1 MIAMT
6 ISTGTEALRR
16 VPLFA
21 VLEEPLLESLAAELN
36 HEDFP
41 GGARIFN
48 EGDAGSTLYVIQSG
62 KVKVAQ
68 EEGGEESILAVLG
81 DGDYFG
87 ELSLCDRCA
96 RSAGVVTLQPTS
108 VYVLE
113 RETFLRFVQSH
124 PAAAVHLLGV
134 LATRL
139 RQTSDRLSEMVF
151 APLGMRVAKR
161 LLELWRERSPYG
173 PSPLALTVEE
183 IAPLAAG
190 TAPQVEEELRA
201 LREGGI
207 IAWDGSTL
215 TVRSPELLEERTR
228 GGPRFVSLGH
238 VNVPRWLLEP

>member
-1 MIAMT
+1 MA
-6 ISTGTEALRR
+6 ISTGSEALRR

-21 VLEEPLLESLAAELN
+21 VLEEPLLESLAAELR
-36 HEDFP
+36 HEEFP
-41 GGARIFN
+41 PAARIFN
-48 EGDAGSTLYVIQSG
+48 EGDEGSTLYVVQSG
-62 KVKVAQ
+62 KVKVIQ
-68 EEGGEESILAVLG
+68 EEGGEEAILAVLG

-87 ELSLCDRCA
+87 ELSLCDRCP
-96 RSAGVVTLQPTS
+96 RSAAVVALAPTS

-113 RETFLRFVQSH
+113 RETFLRFIQSH
-124 PAAAVHLLGV
+124 PAAAVHLLCI

-139 RQTSDRLSEMVF
+139 RQTSDRLSEMMF
-151 APLGMRVAKR
+151 APLGNRIAKR
-161 LLELWRERSPYG
+161 LLELSREQRGAGGAPGS
-173 PSPLALTVEE
+173 LAMTVEE
-183 IAPLAAG
+183 IAPLVGG
-190 TAPQVEEELRA
+190 TAAQVQAELQS